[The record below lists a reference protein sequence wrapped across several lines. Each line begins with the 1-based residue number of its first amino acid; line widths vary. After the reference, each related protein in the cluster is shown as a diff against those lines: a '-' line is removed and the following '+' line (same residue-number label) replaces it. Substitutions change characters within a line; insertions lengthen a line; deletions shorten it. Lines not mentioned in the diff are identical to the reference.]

1 MSKFDWYILLTFIIS
16 FVVTFFIV
24 RNLIP
29 FLNKKNHHQPI
40 LEEVKLHESKKNTPT
55 MGGIGII
62 IGTVVGIL
70 GCLFFALNFSNL
82 NSIQKNEYVLVTVI
96 VLVVF
101 LVYGLLGFL
110 DDYLKV
116 FKKHN
121 EGLNKPLKL
130 FVLFLGSI
138 FFLIISIIFT
148 DITTSILIPFTDIR
162 IELGIFYYPFV
173 VFCFMAVTN
182 GVNFTDGMDGL
193 LSSVTI
199 YFSLF
204 FVVITCILRQ
214 SVFYAYPICSVFVSL
229 IGALFAFLIFN
240 KFPAKIFMGDT
251 GSLAIAG
258 LIISSLLLVDLEF
271 YLPIVGIIY
280 VIEVLSVGIQIFYFK
295 ATKGKRFFKMAP
307 FHHHLELLGHKE
319 KNIVLVFSGITFLVA
334 IITFIIYLYTYN
346 F

>member
-1 MSKFDWYILLTFIIS
+1 MGKFDWYILLTFIIS
-16 FVVTFFIV
+16 FLVTFLIV
-24 RNLIP
+24 KILIP

-62 IGTVVGIL
+62 VGTTIGIL
-70 GCLFFALNFSNL
+70 ACLFFTLNFSNF
-82 NSIQKNEYVLVTVI
+82 NGIQKNQYLLVTSI

-101 LVYGLLGFL
+101 LVYGFLGFL

-138 FFLIISIIFT
+138 FFLVISMMFS
-148 DITTSILIPFTDIR
+148 DITTSVLLPFTDFK
-162 IELGIFYYPFV
+162 IELGILYYPFV

-182 GVNFTDGMDGL
+182 AVNFTDGMDGL

-204 FVVITCILRQ
+204 FVIITSILRS
-214 SVFYAYPICSVFVSL
+214 SVFYAYPICSIFVSL
-229 IGALFAFLIFN
+229 TGALFAFLFFN

-280 VIEVLSVGIQIFYFK
+280 VIEVLSVAVQIFYFK
-295 ATKGKRFFKMAP
+295 VTKGKRFFKMAP

-319 KNIVLVFSGITFLVA
+319 KNIVLVFSGITFVVA
-334 IITFIIYLYTYN
+334 ILSFIIYFFTYN
-346 F
+346 S